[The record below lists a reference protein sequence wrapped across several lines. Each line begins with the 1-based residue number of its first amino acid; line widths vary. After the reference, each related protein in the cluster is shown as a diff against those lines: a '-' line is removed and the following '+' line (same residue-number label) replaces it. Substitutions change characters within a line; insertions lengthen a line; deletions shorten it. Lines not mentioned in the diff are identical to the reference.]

1 MRQISLV
8 YLALA
13 LLGCFLVYNFAFRKK
28 LKTQSPERMKSLDV
42 TSDNRE
48 PAPAVTIEDTDQET
62 GYPRIGS
69 AVEYLCDETPL
80 STVLSVTNILHPKR
94 TRKVLEALETNKIEL
109 TNDRHMNYPTRDIPT
124 YRLPCLEVETGKAF
138 NDVICRA
145 ISDTWGVPEE
155 HLLLIDEFLVEYTAD
170 GHNHLDEHI
179 DGHTFSYIIQ
189 LNEISEFKGGGTRF
203 VDTNQ
208 VFHAAPKGVI
218 IFCGRRKHQGLPI
231 SEGRRII
238 ITGFVD
244 VAYTKE
250 LAYKFEP
257 ILYKVN
263 AHVRAFN
270 TERIPNLHLYPNL
283 SFILDAN
290 RVHDDDIF
298 NILMSGGTLD
308 ETALRPPSEKW
319 SKQLNDS
326 AGKLNGIPS
335 LYRHIEGHISSR
347 DLKIC
352 IAGNFLRIA
361 TGETDCKKYPELC
374 FNAPYLT

>member
-1 MRQISLV
+1 MIR
-8 YLALA
+8 
-13 LLGCFLVYNFAFRKK
+13 
-28 LKTQSPERMKSLDV
+28 P
-42 TSDNRE
+42 
-48 PAPAVTIEDTDQET
+48 
-62 GYPRIGS
+62 
-69 AVEYLCDETPL
+69 
-80 STVLSVTNILHPKR
+80 
-94 TRKVLEALETNKIEL
+94 
-109 TNDRHMNYPTRDIPT
+109 
-124 YRLPCLEVETGKAF
+124 
-138 NDVICRA
+138 A
-145 ISDTWGVPEE
+145 ISRAWGVPEDY
-155 HLLLIDEFLVEYTAD
+155 LVLIDEFLVEYEAE
-170 GHNHLDEHI
+170 GRNHLDEHI

>member
-1 MRQISLV
+1 M
-8 YLALA
+8 
-13 LLGCFLVYNFAFRKK
+13 YNFAFRKK

-189 LNEISEFKGGGTRF
+189 VNDPTEFAGGGTRF
-203 VDTNQ
+203 ADTNE
-208 VFHAAPKGVI
+208 VFHAPLRGAI

-231 SEGRRII
+231 TEGRRIL

-244 VAYTKE
+244 ISFTKE
-250 LAYKFEP
+250 QAYKFDRLLHE
-257 ILYKVN
+257 VN
-263 AHVRAFN
+263 AHVRAFS
-270 TERIPNLHLYPNL
+270 TERIPKLYLYANLARVLNANEVPENEIFEVLL
-283 SFILDAN
+283 SGSKLEKS
-290 RVHDDDIF
+290 V
-298 NILMSGGTLD
+298 
-308 ETALRPPSEKW
+308 LRPPSEKW
-319 SKQLNDS
+319 ARQVNENFNKIS
-326 AGKLNGIPS
+326 GIPM
-335 LYRHIEGHISSR
+335 LYEHIEGHLTSR
-347 DLKIC
+347 DYKIC
-352 IAGNFLRIA
+352 VAGNLLRAA
-361 TGETDCKKYPELC
+361 TGETECKKYPDLC
-374 FNAPYLT
+374 FSKPYLT